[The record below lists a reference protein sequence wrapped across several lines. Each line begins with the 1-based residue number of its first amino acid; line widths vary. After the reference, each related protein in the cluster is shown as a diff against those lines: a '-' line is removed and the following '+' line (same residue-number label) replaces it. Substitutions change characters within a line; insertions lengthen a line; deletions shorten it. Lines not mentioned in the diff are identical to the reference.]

1 MNIPTLCRR
10 GSRSVDGEGGG
21 DELCSEMTD
30 LKMHSLKK
38 KKKRK
43 TREGVEG
50 RRSSVTAMGCS
61 Q

>member
-1 MNIPTLCRR
+1 MGRVVWMWR
-10 GSRSVDGEGGG
+10 GRGR
-21 DELCSEMTD
+21 DEFCSEMTD

-43 TREGVEG
+43 TRKGVEG

>member
-38 KKKRK
+38 RRRGKQGRGW
-43 TREGVEG
+43 REDGV
-50 RRSSVTAMGCS
+50 